1 MAFDGI
7 VTKVIAT
14 ELQEVVG
21 ARIDK
26 IYEPNKNDV
35 LIGMYINGVNYA
47 LNTCT
52 DSQNYR
58 VHLTT
63 HIKPNPQ
70 NAPNFCMVLRKHLIG
85 LRIKNIIATNLERV
99 ITIEFEGFDDVDDI
113 ITKKLIIELMGRH
126 CNIILLDE
134 NNIIIDSL
142 RHIVSDNLLTRDI
155 IPKVKYKYPET
166 IKKNF
171 LQISN
176 FEEFENKLQIDYDQI
191 IKEKVPIIISNIFNG
206 ISKQFITNI
215 LNGIVIAP
223 EIYTLPDATKYDDT
237 NPFIAINTIEN
248 INILE

>member
-47 LNTCT
+47 LNICT
-52 DSQNYR
+52 DSRNYR

-85 LRIKNIIATNLERV
+85 LRIKNIIATNL
-99 ITIEFEGFDDVDDI
+99 
-113 ITKKLIIELMGRH
+113 
-126 CNIILLDE
+126 
-134 NNIIIDSL
+134 
-142 RHIVSDNLLTRDI
+142 
-155 IPKVKYKYPET
+155 
-166 IKKNF
+166 
-171 LQISN
+171 
-176 FEEFENKLQIDYDQI
+176 
-191 IKEKVPIIISNIFNG
+191 
-206 ISKQFITNI
+206 
-215 LNGIVIAP
+215 
-223 EIYTLPDATKYDDT
+223 
-237 NPFIAINTIEN
+237 
-248 INILE
+248 